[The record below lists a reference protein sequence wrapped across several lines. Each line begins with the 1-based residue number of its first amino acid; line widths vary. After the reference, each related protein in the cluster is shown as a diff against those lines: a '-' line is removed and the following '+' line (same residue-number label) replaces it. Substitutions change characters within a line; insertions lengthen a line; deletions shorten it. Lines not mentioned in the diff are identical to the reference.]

1 MAGEYYAGLGFLIVE
16 VSRHTTLARITDPLP
31 PARFELAIRASER
44 PQTRALD
51 RIAVIRR
58 QKNNFICYVVNRL
71 PVHDQ
76 CEVKMEPV
84 NTNCDSHYL
93 ARSEYSKM
101 KMGVYMLS
109 HTG

>member
-51 RIAVIRR
+51 RAATGIGTSYPITVAYISLR
-58 QKNNFICYVVNRL
+58 IPEYVPHLRHVQFVVF
-71 PVHDQ
+71 P
-76 CEVKMEPV
+76 E
-84 NTNCDSHYL
+84 
-93 ARSEYSKM
+93 SKR
-101 KMGVYMLS
+101 VYFTLF
-109 HTG
+109 